1 MAISGERGDLLIS
14 ALGRGN
20 FIVHGL
26 HQKNQLHIF
35 ELAHAEPII
44 QIINLGKL
52 KNKYFATRCIEGH
65 VNIWSATN
73 HPERLF
79 PLFNI
84 DADEKALAH
93 LQPPPPE
100 PEVVVVKEKKKKF
113 DEDGNEIEDEDEE
126 EEAPPEEEE
135 VKKPKKVEPVRPVAP
150 VLIGRP
156 EPSQFDTMIEF
167 KWKGLQ
173 LSSSTM
179 MCMSNWTE
187 CLTIVCEVELKT
199 RKRTL
204 KKTYK
209 NN

>member
-1 MAISGERGDLLIS
+1 
-14 ALGRGN
+14 
-20 FIVHGL
+20 
-26 HQKNQLHIF
+26 
-35 ELAHAEPII
+35 
-44 QIINLGKL
+44 
-52 KNKYFATRCIEGH
+52 
-65 VNIWSATN
+65 
-73 HPERLF
+73 
-79 PLFNI
+79 
-84 DADEKALAH
+84 

-100 PEVVVVKEKKKKF
+100 PEVVVVKEKKKKV
-113 DEDGNEIEDEDEE
+113 DEDGNEIEDEEEE

-187 CLTIVCEVELKT
+187 RLTIICEVELKT

-209 NN
+209 NNQSPTCLF

>member
-1 MAISGERGDLLIS
+1 
-14 ALGRGN
+14 
-20 FIVHGL
+20 
-26 HQKNQLHIF
+26 
-35 ELAHAEPII
+35 
-44 QIINLGKL
+44 
-52 KNKYFATRCIEGH
+52 
-65 VNIWSATN
+65 
-73 HPERLF
+73 
-79 PLFNI
+79 LFNI

-93 LQPPPPE
+93 LQPPPAEPE
-100 PEVVVVKEKKKKF
+100 PVVVIEKKKYF
-113 DEDGNEIEDEDEE
+113 DEDGNEIEGEEEE

-135 VKKPKKVEPVRPVAP
+135 VKKPKIKEIVRPIAP

-156 EPSQFDTMIEF
+156 VPSIYDTMIEL

-187 CLTIVCEVELKT
+187 RLTIVAEVELKT